1 MAWSTVQSSCHAK
14 HLTVFANLFF
24 FFFCVWNCTDRGI
37 WLYQLTSV
45 KALKTNESNQTESA
59 TEQTIL
65 YLFGDSSGSFVGN
78 DNTAARLCSSFRHL
92 CTAATLQCLST
103 QHILSSSIVL
113 HRNTANNTLHNVIL
127 ITAATRQ
134 KHCQQQPLQG
144 PAPLTNN
151 SRSLLQQRVTYWL
164 HGLLTELAY
173 WDDGDNTRG
182 FNGVICTIFILS

>member
-1 MAWSTVQSSCHAK
+1 MSCHAK

-65 YLFGDSSGSFVGN
+65 YLFGDSSGSSVGN

-103 QHILSSSIVL
+103 QRHHHPYYIQLL
-113 HRNTANNTLHNVIL
+113 LDRNTVNNNHYKVQHHSLT
-127 ITAATRQ
+127 T
-134 KHCQQQPLQG
+134 QG
-144 PAPLTNN
+144 VCCSKA
-151 SRSLLQQRVTYWL
+151 
-164 HGLLTELAY
+164 LLT
-173 WDDGDNTRG
+173 D
-182 FNGVICTIFILS
+182 CTVC